1 MSEDKKTFSVAD
13 YIVFIATLA
22 ISAVIGIFYA
32 IKDRRQQSTKQ
43 FLMAD
48 NSMRFLPISLSV
60 LASFFSASTLLGTP
74 AEIYQ
79 FGTMYWISAFGA
91 VFAPLAGAL
100 LFGPMFFRIKVVS
113 VFEYLELRFHSK
125 LVRLFGAFIFLLRAT
140 IGMGIVLY
148 GPSTALSAVTEF
160 PTWAVIVIVGVL
172 CTFYTSIGGLKAVIW
187 TDVFQTL
194 VMLAGMMAVLIKGF
208 MVSGGGESV
217 WNINY
222 QGMRIEFFN
231 FDFDPRVRHTFWAL
245 LIGIFFIWLPPY
257 TVDQQMVQRFS
268 SARSLRDAKI
278 ALLLNVPGMFIMISL
293 CSLTGLVLFA
303 HFANCDPLKQKKIGN
318 PNQLLPY
325 YVMEILGNAPGI
337 PGLFVSSLF
346 SGALSSVSSM
356 LNSLSAVT
364 WEDFMKPHMKSTTD
378 ARATLITKCLAVVY
392 GAIGIGVAFLVQE
405 LGGTVLQISLTLNGA
420 AGAPLVGLFILGSC
434 FSSTNSIGALV
445 GGALGLTFS
454 LWLSVGAY
462 LSKPVTNRL
471 PVTMA
476 GCNISTNETFYFYHT
491 EDYLNYTRTSVDT
504 LEGIDNFYGLSYLW
518 FSALGIVS
526 CVIVGLIVSWITGP
540 TKDVDPSL
548 QLEIFRKVRS
558 LCSQAKDSMT
568 LSHKE
573 ESSTLN
579 GNTIKDIKE
588 SFQVKG
594 STKL

>member
-346 SGALSSVSSM
+346 SGALRIG
-356 LNSLSAVT
+356 LPFT
-364 WEDFMKPHMKSTTD
+364 
-378 ARATLITKCLAVVY
+378 AVVY
-392 GAIGIGVAFLVQE
+392 GAIGIGVAFLVKE

-558 LCSQAKDSMT
+558 LCSQSKDSMT